1 MTHKCAGMA
10 YSNRCA
16 GTAYMPGV
24 LRAADSSDDMGAK
37 HSDVP
42 YMDRWLPRCIIII
55 IIIIRY
61 RVWID
66 GSLAAFASGRH
77 AVGVGDGSF
86 DIEAAAPVSVGSAPD
101 ADGDGFEGVA
111 TALKVWRVVLS
122 PLQASTPS
130 LSHPRPLVS
139 KPRSLSRGEPLAPL
153 ALAL

>member
-1 MTHKCAGMA
+1 MA
-10 YSNRCA
+10 LA
-16 GTAYMPGV
+16 TGV
-24 LRAADSSDDMGAK
+24 LVRPICQVCCELLTVVTTWEPSTAT
-37 HSDVP
+37 
-42 YMDRWLPRCIIII
+42 
-55 IIIIRY
+55 Y

-130 LSHPRPLVS
+130 LYHPRPLVS